1 MARVE
6 SISTQDRNPYSVFG
20 SISKGVAT
28 GAVLGYVAKN
38 ALPLQNSEKNEAY
51 YQGLARVKE
60 DAKLTKGIVINEI
73 RNLENRTPAQ
83 DVFLKVVDSEKAAA
97 SNITNEQKA
106 LNMNKIIKAAGL
118 DENGMKELRNIIAQV
133 NEKAKVSAK
142 FYIKGYNSAVK
153 NMKRPTIAFLTM
165 GAVAGF
171 FGGLIHNVLT
181 SNKEV

>member
-38 ALPLQNSEKNEAY
+38 AIPLQNSEKNEAY

-60 DAKLTKGIVINEI
+60 DAKLTKGIVIDEI

-83 DVFLKVVDSEKAAA
+83 DVFLKAVDAEKAAGKEVSA
-97 SNITNEQKA
+97 TERA
-106 LNMNKIIKAAGL
+106 LSMHKLIKEAGL
-118 DENGMKELRNIIAQV
+118 DEKGMKELKNIIAQV
-133 NEKAKVSAK
+133 NEKAKVSAQC
-142 FYIKGYNSAVK
+142 YIKGYNSAVK

-181 SNKEV
+181 SNKEA

>member
-1 MARVE
+1 
-6 SISTQDRNPYSVFG
+6 
-20 SISKGVAT
+20 
-28 GAVLGYVAKN
+28 LGYVAKN
-38 ALPLQNSEKNEAY
+38 ALPLQHSEKNEAY

-60 DAKLTKGIVINEI
+60 DAKLTKGIVIDEI
-73 RNLENRTPAQ
+73 RNLDSRTPAQ
-83 DVFLKVVDSEKAAA
+83 DVFIKAVDAEKAAGTD
-97 SNITNEQKA
+97 TNAAKRA
-106 LNMNKIIKAAGL
+106 FSMHKLIKEAGL

-133 NEKAKVSAK
+133 NEKAKTSTKYYV
-142 FYIKGYNSAVK
+142 KGYNSAVK

>member
-20 SISKGVAT
+20 SISKGVVT

-60 DAKLTKGIVINEI
+60 DAKLTKGIVIDEI
-73 RNLENRTPAQ
+73 RNLDSRTPAQ
-83 DVFLKVVDSEKAAA
+83 DVFIKAVDAEKAAGA
-97 SNITNEQKA
+97 DTNAAKRA
-106 LNMNKIIKAAGL
+106 FSMHKLIKEAGL

-133 NEKAKVSAK
+133 NEKAKTSTKYYV
-142 FYIKGYNSAVK
+142 KGYNSAVK